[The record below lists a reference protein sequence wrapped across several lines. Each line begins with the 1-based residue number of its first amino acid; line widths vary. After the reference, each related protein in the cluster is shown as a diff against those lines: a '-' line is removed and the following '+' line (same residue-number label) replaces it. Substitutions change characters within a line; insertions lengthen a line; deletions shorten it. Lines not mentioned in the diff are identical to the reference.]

1 MRVRYLT
8 IQKGEIHHISEYP
21 NFHKSGSVE
30 GMRKLYYG
38 KDALL
43 VQCGSYIYNVTS
55 NPRIYHD
62 AK

>member
-8 IQKGEIHHISEYP
+8 IQKGEAYHISEYP

-30 GMRKLYYG
+30 GMRKMYYG

-55 NPRIYHD
+55 NPWIYHD